1 MKIDIRKVSSIDEL
15 EICSKLRKEVFGI
28 EEKAPE
34 ALFVIDDKDMEST
47 THSFLLELDGI
58 PVASCRYI
66 KIDDEVIKLQRM
78 VVLKEYRKKGLA
90 RELLKYLED
99 DAVKCGYRKII
110 MDSAES
116 AAIFY
121 EKCGYTKKSDVF
133 YEDGRPHIKMEKEL
147 QRK

>member
-34 ALFVIDDKDMEST
+34 ALFVIDDKDTEST

-66 KIDDEVIKLQRM
+66 KTDDEVIKLQRM
-78 VVLKEYRKKGLA
+78 IVLKEYRKKGLA
-90 RELLKYLED
+90 RELLKYLEAD
-99 DAVKCGYRKII
+99 VVKCGY
-110 MDSAES
+110 
-116 AAIFY
+116 
-121 EKCGYTKKSDVF
+121 KKKLWTRQNRHLNFMKNVV
-133 YEDGRPHIKMEKEL
+133 I
-147 QRK
+147 

>member
-1 MKIDIRKVSSIDEL
+1 MKIDIKKVSSTKEL

-34 ALFVIDDKDMEST
+34 TLFIIDDKDMEST
-47 THSFLLELDGI
+47 ISSFILRLEGI

-90 RELLKYLED
+90 REILKYLEV
-99 DAVKCGYRKII
+99 DAIKSGFKKII

-121 EKCGYTKKSDVF
+121 EKCGYIKKSDVF

-147 QRK
+147 